1 MRVNTV
7 DHYEVLAIGRNAEP
21 DVIRSAWRRLA
32 RRYHPDVTK
41 ERGAARRFMRIR
53 EAYEVLSDAERRR
66 RYDAWLERISPSP
79 PRRPPTTATRGH
91 GSGAAKAGAGARGGH
106 FEIDVLG
113 IIQIGVTVGSAGVAR
128 EASAP
133 RPRHRRT

>member
-7 DHYEVLAIGRNAEP
+7 DHYEVLAVGRNVET

-32 RRYHPDVTK
+32 RRYHPDVAK
-41 ERGAARRFMRIR
+41 EPGAARRFMRIR
-53 EAYEVLSDAERRR
+53 EAYEVLSDAERRQ

-79 PRRPPTTATRGH
+79 RRPPSAATRPR
-91 GSGAAKAGAGARGGH
+91 GSGAANGGAGVRAGH

-113 IIQIGVTVGSAGVAR
+113 IIQIGITVGSAGAGR